1 MQSVA
6 RILLKDVNSCQQ
18 DYNLTKQY
26 RSQFGS
32 GLISSNVPGRLLW
45 SNELV
50 VFLKKIMIIFH
61 KNSSKRIKN
70 KITRRGGPSPCS
82 PPHIMAHHSY
92 IPREPAPTSTS
103 RGLDTELMP
112 SCGAA
117 QRSEESHGFVT
128 ARVRTLSGARG
139 TLQLLRLAVSYAA
152 LRHLRVCVRACVRE
166 AGERAHTPPRF
177 VSLLPG
183 ALSM

>member
-1 MQSVA
+1 
-6 RILLKDVNSCQQ
+6 
-18 DYNLTKQY
+18 
-26 RSQFGS
+26 
-32 GLISSNVPGRLLW
+32 
-45 SNELV
+45 
-50 VFLKKIMIIFH
+50 
-61 KNSSKRIKN
+61 
-70 KITRRGGPSPCS
+70 
-82 PPHIMAHHSY
+82 
-92 IPREPAPTSTS
+92 
-103 RGLDTELMP
+103 MP

-177 VSLLPG
+177 VSLLPYG
-183 ALSM
+183 RHVTPVPVTWYSCTSTGHDKSHWRL